1 MMLRALPLVLLAAAS
16 FGVGI
21 VLASGSADVDAAEN
35 FANAWA
41 ADDYTAMYAELNP
54 DAQAQISEEDFTKA
68 YEDARETSTLNSL
81 EIGDSRGPISQPE
94 GDVVAVEVTAN
105 TDSFGT
111 ISGELAIPVADGGV
125 AWAENLVFPGL
136 ESGET
141 LDRKTKAP
149 ERAPILAADKSAL
162 AEGPVDARTT
172 NGAGGIVAGEVGE
185 PDPDRAKQLTAEG
198 FAEGTAAGTS
208 GLEMAFDEQL
218 SGTPGGELLAVGE
231 DGEKRTIAKSDP
243 IPGTP
248 LKTTIDPDLQQAAS
262 DALAGQYGGVA
273 VLDAKNGNVLAVA
286 GLGFSAP
293 QPPGSTMKMV
303 TASTALEDGVAD
315 LDSEYPVQQ
324 STVVG
329 GREIDNAH
337 QEYCGGNLITSF
349 AKSCNTVF
357 APIGVDI
364 GADRFVESAEK
375 FGFNS
380 PPSIY
385 NEDVVKSMGIP
396 ASTLPDPLGSDLDVG
411 VSAIGQGEVLATP
424 LEMASVAQ
432 TIANNGVRSPT
443 SLVKDKALKSDAED
457 VKVIS
462 PETADEMRKMMI
474 EVVQSGTGTA
484 GAVPEAQV
492 AGKTGT
498 AELGI
503 PVDGAQTDPDNP
515 DAEPEQKVDAWFA
528 SFAPADDPKY
538 VVAVMLVEV
547 EEDGGTVAAPIAAQ
561 IYSAAL

>member
-1 MMLRALPLVLLAAAS
+1 MTLRALPLVLLAAAS

-243 IPGTP
+243 IPG
-248 LKTTIDPDLQQAAS
+248 
-262 DALAGQYGGVA
+262 
-273 VLDAKNGNVLAVA
+273 
-286 GLGFSAP
+286 
-293 QPPGSTMKMV
+293 
-303 TASTALEDGVAD
+303 
-315 LDSEYPVQQ
+315 
-324 STVVG
+324 
-329 GREIDNAH
+329 R
-337 QEYCGGNLITSF
+337 
-349 AKSCNTVF
+349 
-357 APIGVDI
+357 
-364 GADRFVESAEK
+364 R
-375 FGFNS
+375 
-380 PPSIY
+380 
-385 NEDVVKSMGIP
+385 
-396 ASTLPDPLGSDLDVG
+396 
-411 VSAIGQGEVLATP
+411 
-424 LEMASVAQ
+424 
-432 TIANNGVRSPT
+432 
-443 SLVKDKALKSDAED
+443 
-457 VKVIS
+457 
-462 PETADEMRKMMI
+462 
-474 EVVQSGTGTA
+474 
-484 GAVPEAQV
+484 
-492 AGKTGT
+492 
-498 AELGI
+498 
-503 PVDGAQTDPDNP
+503 
-515 DAEPEQKVDAWFA
+515 
-528 SFAPADDPKY
+528 
-538 VVAVMLVEV
+538 
-547 EEDGGTVAAPIAAQ
+547 
-561 IYSAAL
+561 